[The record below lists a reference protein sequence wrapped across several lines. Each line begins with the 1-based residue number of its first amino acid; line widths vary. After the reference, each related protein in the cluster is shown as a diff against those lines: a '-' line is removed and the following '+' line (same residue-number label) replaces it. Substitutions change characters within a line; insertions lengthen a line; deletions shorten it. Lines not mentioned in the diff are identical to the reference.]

1 MVTDAAKKT
10 DKEDNFHEND
20 PEVLRQLISTM
31 EGILEVFP
39 EDVSALES
47 LSAAYQQGGEL
58 QKAADT
64 ALKLAR
70 LVVAEGNLERAY
82 TVVEHILSLVPEHK
96 EALNEKKH
104 ISDSLALLGIEASR
118 LTISAEED
126 EEPPLVNPVE
136 DRAVLARDLSG
147 ELELAWLL
155 LQRNLLRQE
164 QYETA
169 IANLTENRSTI
180 GSSSCLSLL
189 IEIASMDNINLD
201 AIIGELSEE
210 TETPFID
217 ITKFELAPEAVKLI
231 PFDDC
236 RRLGVL
242 PFTLFKN
249 EVMVVTLNP
258 VDKGLREAVCAYL
271 QTQAHFFFTSPDQFQ
286 SALIEAMTM
295 IEDDD

>member
-1 MVTDAAKKT
+1 MTDTAKKT
-10 DKEDNFHEND
+10 AAADEICDND

-47 LSAAYQQGGEL
+47 LSAAYQQAGEFD
-58 QKAADT
+58 KSADT

-82 TVVEHILSLVPEHK
+82 TVVDHVLSMVPDHA
-96 EALNEKKH
+96 EALKEKKH
-104 ISDSLALLGIEASR
+104 ISDSLALLGIEVSG
-118 LTISAEED
+118 LTIAAEED

-189 IEIASMDNINLD
+189 IEIASMDNINLE

-210 TETPFID
+210 TETPYID
-217 ITKFELAPEAVKLI
+217 ITKFELSPEAVKLI

-242 PFTLFKN
+242 PFTLFKD
-249 EVMVVTLNP
+249 EVMVATLNP

-271 QTQAHFFFTSPDQFQ
+271 RTRAHFFFTSPDQFQ
-286 SALIEAMTM
+286 SALIEAMTLL
-295 IEDDD
+295 EDDA